1 MYCASECFPSMGLR
15 CGLVFAS
22 ALAEGLQQTMMVAW
36 IIP

>member
-1 MYCASECFPSMGLR
+1 MYCASECFPTGLG

-22 ALAEGLQQTMMVAW
+22 ALAEGLQQTMVVTW